1 MKKKAA
7 EPDYSDQFNSFPTD
21 SCETDELRAWTIY
34 EYARES
40 KTLLRLVEDHKK
52 GFVCPDLGDA
62 LGIIKDLSVPTYEI
76 VKAMGRRP
84 SFSKPWLE
92 LNPARRKKIIAACN
106 VPAVSIAPEKLVRDC
121 LGDDPALGWGQ
132 AITSKLPFG
141 TDEPLRFIP
150 LLLNAELSKSELMKG
165 IINFFEKELRMGAR
179 RGRSASSRNAFSR
192 ALRDLA
198 VLRLISNRSL
208 KDARKIL
215 SAMEAP
221 IDPPLIPK
229 TGGERTLKGQ
239 IKKTQKIFRKLMCS
253 GHNFCVRDE
262 MISYGLYKIHHPTGG
277 DRWSLKKKNLRV
289 NDNLRKY
296 SHADMPK
303 KEATFA
309 SYAKFSKNK

>member
-7 EPDYSDQFNSFPTD
+7 EPDYSDQFNCIPTD
-21 SCETDELRAWTIY
+21 SCETDELRAWMFY

-40 KTLLRLVEDHKK
+40 RPILRLVEDYKK
-52 GFVCPDLGDA
+52 GFVCPDLGEA

-92 LNPARRKKIIAACN
+92 LTPARRKKIIAACN
-106 VPAVSIAPEKLVRDC
+106 VPAVSIAPDNIVRAC
-121 LGDDPALGWGQ
+121 LGNDPELGWGEE
-132 AITSKLPFG
+132 ITSKLPFG

-215 SAMEAP
+215 STMEAP

-239 IKKTQKIFRKLMCS
+239 IKKTQKIFRQLMCS

-277 DRWSLKKKNLRV
+277 DRWGS
-289 NDNLRKY
+289 
-296 SHADMPK
+296 K
-303 KEATFA
+303 KE
-309 SYAKFSKNK
+309 SQSER